1 MWRERHPPILP
12 ETQGRHVE
20 PPAAAR
26 ARQPLT
32 AGPRGRPFS
41 FPWCGSAAAANHRNA
56 SLEPGTVFTGGN
68 GKGTPVAHGCP
79 ARIALTP
86 WSVWLV
92 GLSRPWPPTIF
103 ENARGSGS
111 AALGFGLDPD
121 ENLDDPAAGG
131 GLWPGQVHLRR
142 LGNVTVQSRV
152 FRTLGRLLEHDCTS
166 SLSRA
171 RAYMF
176 SAEKSESFDSAE
188 IVRVLRF
195 RAEGNA

>member
-1 MWRERHPPILP
+1 
-12 ETQGRHVE
+12 VE

-131 GLWPGQVHLRR
+131 GLWAGALAKARKRH
-142 LGNVTVQSRV
+142 GSITGVQDS
-152 FRTLGRLLEHDCTS
+152 GS
-166 SLSRA
+166 SSRA
-171 RAYMF
+171 RLHEQF
-176 SAEKSESFDSAE
+176 
-188 IVRVLRF
+188 ITRTRVHVF
-195 RAEGNA
+195 C